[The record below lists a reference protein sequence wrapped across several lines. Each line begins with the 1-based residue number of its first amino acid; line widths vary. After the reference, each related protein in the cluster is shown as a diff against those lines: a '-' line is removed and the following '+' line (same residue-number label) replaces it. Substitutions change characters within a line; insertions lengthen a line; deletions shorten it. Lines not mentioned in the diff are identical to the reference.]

1 MIRFYARASGQLVE
15 LGDPEVG
22 CWINLT
28 PPFAQGELEDLAQK
42 LLIPLDFLTDP
53 LDIDER
59 TRYEREDDARLIVIN
74 TPVVNTGIDREADS
88 IYITVPI
95 GIILTID
102 HLVTISGFENPV
114 IERFLSGRVKNFD
127 PHDERL
133 FILQIFEQNTQRF
146 LQGLKKLN
154 HRRSSIE
161 KDVYSTSGGGNVEIK
176 QLLSVEK
183 ALVYFVNAL
192 NANELL
198 MMKIKRIDFLH
209 IRGEEE
215 KEELLEDIIVDN
227 NQALEMAKIYT
238 TILGGTMN
246 AYHSIVSNNLNAVM
260 KRLTTITIVL
270 MVPTLVASF
279 FGMNVTIP
287 FAAEH
292 PSSFYVIC
300 LISVAL
306 SAATSW
312 FFRKQFN

>member
-1 MIRFYARASGQLVE
+1 MIHYYAKEKGLLVE
-15 LGDPEVG
+15 LAEPEVG

-28 PPFAQGELEDLAQK
+28 APFAHGELEDFAEK

-74 TPVVNTGIDREADS
+74 TPVVNNGIDKEADS

-133 FILQIFEQNTQRF
+133 FILQMFEQNTQRF

-161 KDVYSTSGGGNVEIK
+161 KDLYGTGGNVEIK
-176 QLLSVEK
+176 QLLSIEK

-209 IRGEEE
+209 IRGQEE

-238 TILGGTMN
+238 SILGGTMN
-246 AYHSIVSNNLNAVM
+246 AYHSIVSNNLNTVM

-287 FAAEH
+287 FAADH
-292 PSSFYVIC
+292 SGSFYAIC
-300 LISVAL
+300 LISVML